1 MPFVIHPRVRKG
13 LGRLATMTAVGVL
26 ASTGVAAAASCPSVS
41 TTTPLSQFGD
51 NNSYFVAPGGTF
63 EGASLPAGS
72 TGASLTAGNEPWH
85 VVNSSDNQSLTIQ
98 SGGSVTLPSTCIDA
112 TMPDLRFFARQVA
125 PGSDL
130 KVSLVVQTGGWP
142 LTIPL
147 ARLADGSMSDWG
159 LTNAIYAPAGM
170 SIAPGGTVNAAL
182 KLTVTSGGG
191 AWQVDDVL
199 VDPYSFG

>member
-41 TTTPLSQFGD
+41 STTPLSQFGD

-63 EGASLPAGS
+63 EGASLPVGS

-85 VVNSSDNQSLTIQ
+85 VVNSSDSQSVTIQ

-159 LTNAIYAPAGM
+159 LTSAIYAPQGV
-170 SIAPGGTVNAAL
+170 SIASGGTVNAAL